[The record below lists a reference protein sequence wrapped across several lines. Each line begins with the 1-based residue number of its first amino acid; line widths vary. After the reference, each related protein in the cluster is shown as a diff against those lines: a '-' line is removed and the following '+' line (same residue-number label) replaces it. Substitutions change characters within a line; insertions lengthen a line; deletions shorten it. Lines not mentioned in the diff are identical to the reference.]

1 MCAAGGGDDVPRKE
15 VSKDGGS
22 AGTETCYPDS
32 VTASLSKWR
41 FPRSVT
47 PDGKSDS
54 PRSGKK
60 NIGAK
65 IQTRRSADQAQV
77 APAPVESNTAR
88 PNSGV
93 WCEGEAFRRRVSVED
108 DQSVRS
114 GRFTT
119 RSSLQDDQGQPLL
132 SRAPSMLRATQYN
145 NQAKSRF
152 TEPPPPPPPDYQLKR
167 GPQLDENSGQFRPSG
182 QLRTPTGTN
191 RTGGEMDVD
200 EDDSFGNPDA
210 AETPDYEAR
219 WTWWRV
225 LEWTALFLNL
235 AALTCTRLIPQ
246 TKKTKFVGLLLWKWI
261 LLMLVIFCGRLFSG
275 WVVRLL
281 VLLLERSFLMRKRV
295 LYFVYALRRGVRN
308 CVWLALVYIAWSSMF
323 TKKVDR
329 GNHKLIYVSK
339 VLECCLVSAVLFVVK
354 VFLVK
359 VLASMFH
366 VGTYFERIRD
376 AIFNQYVLE
385 TLSGSPVMENAQ
397 MRLVEESF
405 VNEIALL
412 QKAGACAPELTA
424 VLMEESAASADKL
437 KPPSSPAP
445 GGSIPAPEIKSGS
458 GIHVHHLHNLNR
470 NNISAWKMKRL
481 LNMVKHQRASMLSH
495 NLYGDNKD
503 LKEIRSEWQANSA
516 ARDIFQ
522 NVAKPG
528 HT

>member
-1 MCAAGGGDDVPRKE
+1 M
-15 VSKDGGS
+15 DG
-22 AGTETCYPDS
+22 
-32 VTASLSKWR
+32 
-41 FPRSVT
+41 
-47 PDGKSDS
+47 
-54 PRSGKK
+54 
-60 NIGAK
+60 
-65 IQTRRSADQAQV
+65 
-77 APAPVESNTAR
+77 
-88 PNSGV
+88 
-93 WCEGEAFRRRVSVED
+93 
-108 DQSVRS
+108 
-114 GRFTT
+114 
-119 RSSLQDDQGQPLL
+119 
-132 SRAPSMLRATQYN
+132 
-145 NQAKSRF
+145 
-152 TEPPPPPPPDYQLKR
+152 
-167 GPQLDENSGQFRPSG
+167 
-182 QLRTPTGTN
+182 
-191 RTGGEMDVD
+191 D
-200 EDDSFGNPDA
+200 EDDSFDSADEPG
-210 AETPDYEAR
+210 EPDYEGR
-219 WTWWRV
+219 WTWWLV

-235 AALTCTRLIPQ
+235 AALTCTRLIPE
-246 TKKTKFVGLLLWKWI
+246 TKRTQFVGLLLWKWI

-323 TKKVDR
+323 TKAVDHH
-329 GNHKLIYVSK
+329 NHKLTYVTK
-339 VLECCLVSAVLFVVK
+339 VLECCLITAVLFVVK

-359 VLASMFH
+359 MLASMFH

-385 TLSGSPVMENAQ
+385 TLSGPPVHEIAQ
-397 MRLVEESF
+397 MRLVEQSF

-412 QKAGACAPELTA
+412 KKAGASAPELAA
-424 VLMEESAASADKL
+424 VLMEESAASTEKP
-437 KPPSSPAP
+437 KPPPSSPPAP

-481 LNMVKHQRASMLSH
+481 VNMVKHQRASMLSH